1 MRDSSGETPE
11 TSALDDE
18 TLEEEDVFFRD
29 VSEDLDD
36 EERTSYA
43 VLLIL
48 AVGGFA
54 LGLLLVGIT
63 LASAIAL
70 QDYMVKWDGYSLL
83 RRCCCLVWLRSG
95 SMRRLGCNGW
105 ERRLWVSRWRSTSCW
120 RSALPRWIYEVFKGV
135 ITDGDGTL
143 TDTKC

>member
-1 MRDSSGETPE
+1 MRETESENPE

-18 TLEEEDVFFRD
+18 LEEEEDVFFRD

-54 LGLLLVGIT
+54 LGALLVSIT
-63 LASAIAL
+63 LSSAIAL
-70 QDYMVKWDGYSLL
+70 QDYVGEMGWVFAPAPLL
-83 RRCCCLVWLRSG
+83 LFGLASIWQYEATWLQ
-95 SMRRLGCNGW
+95 RLGAA
-105 ERRLWVSRWRSTSCW
+105 
-120 RSALPRWIYEVFKGV
+120 ALGFALAQYIMLAISFA
-135 ITDGDGTL
+135 TL
-143 TDTKC
+143 DI